1 MYLFIFMKP
10 NILNLKKNLSVIILA
25 GGKGQRLKPLTKNI
39 PKPLIKLEGKSI
51 IEHIV
56 FFLNKNKLKN
66 IIIAGGYKFKAFLTL
81 KNKISQNTKIINT
94 GLNSTIINRIK
105 KCLPFCNDYIL
116 ICYGDTIAN
125 VKINSIVKKFFNSGR
140 KTVVC
145 TYEMVSSF
153 GIVKF
158 GRSDIVYSFQE
169 KPRLDIWYNIG
180 YILFEKKILLE
191 NKNLSFDKIL
201 SKLAKN
207 KKLVN
212 HKHKGKHITV
222 NTLTELEK
230 AKIEIKNINKR

>member
-1 MYLFIFMKP
+1 MYLFMFMEP
-10 NILNLKKNLSVIILA
+10 NIVNFKKNLSVIILA
-25 GGKGQRLKPLTKNI
+25 GGKGQRLKPLTKNT

-51 IEHIV
+51 IEHII

-66 IIIAGGYKFKAFLTL
+66 IIIAGGYKFKSFLHL

-105 KCLPFCNDYIL
+105 KCLPFCKDYIL

-125 VKINSIVKKFFNSGR
+125 VKINSIIKKFLNSGH
-140 KTVVC
+140 KTVMSS
-145 TYEMVSSF
+145 YEMVSSF
-153 GIVKF
+153 GVVKF
-158 GRSDIVYSFQE
+158 GKSDIIYSFQE
-169 KPRLDIWYNIG
+169 KPSLDIWYNIG
-180 YILFEKKILLE
+180 YILFEKKILTE

-212 HKHKGKHITV
+212 YKHKGKHITV

-230 AKIEIKNINKR
+230 AKIEIKNINK